1 MHIACDEGVLAQ
13 HLCLM
18 QRSFDSVSNASSEQS
33 ERSLGATHRAALG
46 GFLRA
51 EGHGPIE
58 AVRHAAWAKGMPP
71 SGKKKKDNSQHRAAL
86 SRLT

>member
-1 MHIACDEGVLAQ
+1 
-13 HLCLM
+13 M
-18 QRSFDSVSNASSEQS
+18 QRSFDSASNASSEQS
-33 ERSLGATHRAALG
+33 EWSLGATQRAALG

-51 EGHGPIE
+51 EGQSALHGPAE

-71 SGKKKKDNSQHRAAL
+71 SGKKKKDTSQHKAAL

>member
-1 MHIACDEGVLAQ
+1 MTQE
-13 HLCLM
+13 LCYV
-18 QRSFDSVSNASSEQS
+18 QRSFETASNASSEQS
-33 ERSLGATHRAALG
+33 ERSLGATQRAALG

-51 EGHGPIE
+51 EGQGALLHGPAE

-71 SGKKKKDNSQHRAAL
+71 SGKKKKDSSQHKAAL

>member
-1 MHIACDEGVLAQ
+1 
-13 HLCLM
+13 M
-18 QRSFDSVSNASSEQS
+18 QRSFDSASNASSEQS
-33 ERSLGATHRAALG
+33 EWSLGATQRAALG

-51 EGHGPIE
+51 EGPTLHGPAE

>member
-1 MHIACDEGVLAQ
+1 
-13 HLCLM
+13 M

-33 ERSLGATHRAALG
+33 ERSLGATQRAALG

-51 EGHGPIE
+51 EGQNALLHGPE
-58 AVRHAAWAKGMPP
+58 SGRHGAWAKGMPP
-71 SGKKKKDNSQHRAAL
+71 TGKKKKDNSQHRAAL